1 MADIRRERSVREP
14 QETQFVGLTGA
25 ILRAVEIC
33 GAVLVRAWDAIL
45 RLGTKFPSAMW
56 AGTDAILRFGFEFEV
71 GFIALFALVIF
82 IGSRYETVFLLFKS
96 KPGEAIEWE
105 LVLCVTLLIV
115 FIGLPL
121 LPLET
126 HIREQKLPAYLLYAM
141 VLVLIF
147 SFIIFD
153 TSVGLVDLLDDGNF
167 TKYDIEERKENLL
180 VSVLNIV
187 LIMSIAQIFYLR
199 TRLQCV
205 TAPVTAPSLQPS
217 HSHSMGAPLD
227 PTFSALPLDPTLSA
241 LPLDPTLSALPL
253 VPTLSALPLDPTL
266 SALPL
271 VPTLSALPLVP
282 TLSALPLVPTLSAP
296 PPHPHFP
303 RSPPPPHVAGSLL
316 RWTLP

>member
-1 MADIRRERSVREP
+1 MRALAALRMVWNVFFTHLFTTVRVHLQFLVFVFRLEVRVAETCRAEQEFVITLVISIRPERPLPNAAPMADIRRERSVREP

-205 TAPVTAPSLQPS
+205 TAPVTAPALQPS
-217 HSHSMGAPLD
+217 HTHRIGAPSQHL
-227 PTFSALPLDPTLSA
+227 
-241 LPLDPTLSALPL
+241 
-253 VPTLSALPLDPTL
+253 
-266 SALPL
+266 
-271 VPTLSALPLVP
+271 
-282 TLSALPLVPTLSAP
+282 
-296 PPHPHFP
+296 
-303 RSPPPPHVAGSLL
+303 
-316 RWTLP
+316 

>member
-1 MADIRRERSVREP
+1 MAHIRRERSMRGEP
-14 QETQFVGLTGA
+14 PEAQSVGLTGA

-33 GAVLVRAWDAIL
+33 GAVLARAWDTIL
-45 RLGTKFPSAMW
+45 RLRTKFPSALW
-56 AGTDAILRFGFEFEV
+56 SGTESIVNAILHFGFEFEV

-82 IGSRYETVFLLFKS
+82 IGSRHETVLLLFKS

-126 HIREQKLPAYLLYAM
+126 HIREQKLPAFLLYAM
-141 VLVLIF
+141 VLVFIF

-205 TAPVTAPSLQPS
+205 TAPSLPPS
-217 HSHSMGAPLD
+217 HNL
-227 PTFSALPLDPTLSA
+227 
-241 LPLDPTLSALPL
+241 
-253 VPTLSALPLDPTL
+253 
-266 SALPL
+266 
-271 VPTLSALPLVP
+271 
-282 TLSALPLVPTLSAP
+282 
-296 PPHPHFP
+296 
-303 RSPPPPHVAGSLL
+303 
-316 RWTLP
+316 

>member
-1 MADIRRERSVREP
+1 MPNAAPMADIRRERSVREP

-205 TAPVTAPSLQPS
+205 TAPVTAPALQPS
-217 HSHSMGAPLD
+217 HTHRIGAPSQHL
-227 PTFSALPLDPTLSA
+227 
-241 LPLDPTLSALPL
+241 
-253 VPTLSALPLDPTL
+253 
-266 SALPL
+266 
-271 VPTLSALPLVP
+271 
-282 TLSALPLVPTLSAP
+282 
-296 PPHPHFP
+296 
-303 RSPPPPHVAGSLL
+303 
-316 RWTLP
+316 

>member
-1 MADIRRERSVREP
+1 MLVFRHFPIFVEFTSHSVVSSEAEPMAHIRRERSMRGEP
-14 QETQFVGLTGA
+14 PEAQSVGLTGA

-33 GAVLVRAWDAIL
+33 GAVLARAWDTIL
-45 RLGTKFPSAMW
+45 RLRTKFPSALW
-56 AGTDAILRFGFEFEV
+56 AGTESIVNAILHFGFEFEV

-82 IGSRYETVFLLFKS
+82 IGSRHETVLLLFKS

-205 TAPVTAPSLQPS
+205 TAPSLPPS
-217 HSHSMGAPLD
+217 HNL
-227 PTFSALPLDPTLSA
+227 
-241 LPLDPTLSALPL
+241 
-253 VPTLSALPLDPTL
+253 
-266 SALPL
+266 
-271 VPTLSALPLVP
+271 
-282 TLSALPLVPTLSAP
+282 
-296 PPHPHFP
+296 
-303 RSPPPPHVAGSLL
+303 
-316 RWTLP
+316 

>member
-1 MADIRRERSVREP
+1 MSRAEQVIVISLRPERPLPIAAPMADIRRERSVREP

-217 HSHSMGAPLD
+217 HTHSMGAPLV
-227 PTFSALPLDPTLSA
+227 PAFSALPLD
-241 LPLDPTLSALPL
+241 
-253 VPTLSALPLDPTL
+253 
-266 SALPL
+266 
-271 VPTLSALPLVP
+271 
-282 TLSALPLVPTLSAP
+282 PTLSAP

-303 RSPPPPHVAGSLL
+303 RSPFPPPHVAGSLL